1 MEQVI
6 KDNWEEILDILKQR
20 GVSTPVITA
29 WLKPLRLC
37 AIKDGILYF
46 LVNSDQRAIDFLI
59 KKYLDMELLMAVQ
72 EFLYNHSYK

>member
-37 AIKDGILYF
+37 AIKEPLTF
-46 LVNSDQRAIDFLI
+46 LLKSIWIWNF
-59 KKYLDMELLMAVQ
+59 
-72 EFLYNHSYK
+72 